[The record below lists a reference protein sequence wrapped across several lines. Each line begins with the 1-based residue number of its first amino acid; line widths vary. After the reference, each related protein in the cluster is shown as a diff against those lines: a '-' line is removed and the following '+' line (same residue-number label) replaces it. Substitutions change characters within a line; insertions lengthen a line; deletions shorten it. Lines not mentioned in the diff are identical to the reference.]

1 LGIFQ
6 EVVETTEKQIL
17 EDANEEKR
25 ATGFRAVL
33 GHRDFSRL
41 WSGQLVSNIGT
52 AISALA
58 LLFYAFDLTGSALA
72 MAILTMMEVLPVVVF
87 AGFVGVY
94 VDLWNRK
101 KIMIVSD
108 IVRAIVILLIPLTIY
123 FPSFIPTIYWV
134 YILTF
139 IYATANA
146 WFFPAR
152 SASIPNLVEGDEL
165 VAANSLSQMTFQVV
179 QLVVPPLGGVLVAL
193 LAPDYFLAFAI
204 TSMTFIFSAI
214 ALQGI
219 ASDLRPKR
227 QQVEHESLRAQIIQ
241 GGRYVIGNAILS
253 FLFVFAMMLAV
264 SSGILNALLMPY
276 FEGELGLGSTQIGLI
291 LSAGAA
297 TGAIAA
303 IYLSRKKKIERPLY
317 LIAFA
322 GLLAGVAVFAI
333 ALAYDFVTVLLS
345 WAMIGAVDVIL
356 NIPLTVLMQELVEDE
371 LRGRVF
377 ALLNVAF
384 TAVQVIGMGIGG
396 VWAEAVGST
405 GPPFIGAA
413 SALVAVSLL
422 GFLVVAKFKLHSQ
435 LPKENEEPVEI
446 TSSLEVEVVA

>member
-1 LGIFQ
+1 MTETQLLETVEDEVKPKGI
-6 EVVETTEKQIL
+6 
-17 EDANEEKR
+17 R
-25 ATGFRAVL
+25 SVL
-33 GHRDFSRL
+33 THRDFSRL
-41 WSGQLVSNIGT
+41 WSGQIVSNIGT
-52 AISALA
+52 AIFALA
-58 LLFYAFDLTGSALA
+58 LLFYAYDLTGSTIA
-72 MAILTMMEVLPVVVF
+72 MAILTMVEVLPTVVF

-94 VDLWNRK
+94 VDRWNRK
-101 KIMIVSD
+101 KIMIISD
-108 IVRAIVILLIPLTIY
+108 IIRAITIILIPLTIY

-134 YILTF
+134 FVLTF

-152 SASIPNLVEGDEL
+152 SASIPNLVEGEEL

-179 QLVVPPLGGVLVAL
+179 QLVVPPLGGILIAL

-204 TSMTFIFSAI
+204 TSMTFVFSAI

-219 ASDLRPKR
+219 SANLKPKR
-227 QQVEHESLRAQIIQ
+227 KNVEHESLLAQIIQ
-241 GGRYVIGNAILS
+241 GGRYVTGNAILS

-276 FEGELGLGSTQIGLI
+276 FEGELGLGPTQIGFI

-303 IYLSRKKKIERPLY
+303 IYISRKQKIEKPLY
-317 LIAFA
+317 LVAFA
-322 GLLAGVAVFAI
+322 GLLAGIAVFG
-333 ALAYDFVTVLLS
+333 LAFAFDFVTVLLS
-345 WAMIGAVDVIL
+345 WSLIGAVDVIL

-384 TAVQVIGMGIGG
+384 TSVQVIGMGIGG
-396 VWAEAVGST
+396 VWAETVGST
-405 GPPFIGAA
+405 GPAFLGAA
-413 SALVAVSLL
+413 IALVVVSLI
-422 GFLVVAKFKLHSQ
+422 GFLAVAKLKLHSR
-435 LPKENEEPVEI
+435 LPKKEDDSTDSISE
-446 TSSLEVEVVA
+446 LQGEVFV

>member
-1 LGIFQ
+1 MT
-6 EVVETTEKQIL
+6 ETQLL
-17 EDANEEKR
+17 ESVLEETKPKGLR
-25 ATGFRAVL
+25 GVL
-33 GHRDFSRL
+33 GHRDFLRL

-58 LLFYAFDLTGSALA
+58 LLFYAYDLTGSAMA
-72 MAILTMMEVLPVVVF
+72 MAILTMIEVLPVVVF

-94 VDLWNRK
+94 VDRWNRK

-108 IVRAIVILLIPLTIY
+108 IVRAITILLIPLTIH
-123 FPSFIPTIYWV
+123 FPSSLPTIYWV
-134 YILTF
+134 YLLTF

-165 VAANSLSQMTFQVV
+165 VTANSLSQMTFQVV
-179 QLVVPPLGGVLVAL
+179 QLVVPPLGGILVAL

-204 TSMTFIFSAI
+204 TSMTFIFSAA
-214 ALQGI
+214 ALNGVI
-219 ASDLRPKR
+219 TDLKPKR
-227 QQVEHESLRAQIIQ
+227 QQRDHESLRAQIIQ

-253 FLFVFAMMLAV
+253 FLFVFAMLLAV

-276 FEGELGLGSTQIGLI
+276 FEGELGLGSAQIGLI

-303 IYLSRKKKIERPLY
+303 IILSRKQTIKRPLY

-322 GLLAGVAVFAI
+322 GFLAGTAVFA
-333 ALAYDFVTVLLS
+333 LAFAFDFMTVLLS
-345 WAMIGAVDVIL
+345 WSMIGAVDVIL

-405 GPPFIGAA
+405 GPAFIGAA
-413 SALVAVSLL
+413 VALIAVSLL
-422 GFLVVAKFKLHSQ
+422 GCLVIAKFKLHSR
-435 LPKENEEPVEI
+435 LSEMAHDSVKVE
-446 TSSLEVEVVA
+446 SELQVEVSA